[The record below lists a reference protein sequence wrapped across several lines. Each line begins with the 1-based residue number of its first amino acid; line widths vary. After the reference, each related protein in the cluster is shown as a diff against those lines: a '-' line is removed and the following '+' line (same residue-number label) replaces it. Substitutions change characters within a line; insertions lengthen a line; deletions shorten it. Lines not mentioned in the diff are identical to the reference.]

1 MATLMTTPIL
11 DLSCRSRSVPSPD
24 NLVSLRSPHS
34 TFTDPHTPSVAR
46 LMTDVTPTQSEPLN
60 IDEYARQASQRLPQM
75 VYDYYEG
82 GADDEI
88 TVRENRRAWQQI
100 ALKPRVLVDVRRRD
114 LSTTVLGERI
124 EFPILTAP
132 CGFNALA
139 HPEGELAVARATT
152 AAGTIQVVSTAAT
165 YSLEEVAAAAPQG
178 VRWFQLY
185 CYRDRGIT
193 RSLVERAVAAG
204 YRALCLTVDAPF
216 VGRRERDIRNQFG
229 LPPGLRWKNLEAHG
243 LDKMEAGGDGSAL
256 KKYIENIWDAG
267 LTWEAVD
274 WLRDLSPLPLVL
286 KGVLTADDARLAVA
300 HGAKGIVVSNHGG
313 RQLDG
318 AVSTASVLR
327 EIVEAAGTR
336 AEVYVDGG
344 IRRGTDVLKALALG
358 ARAALIGRPYL
369 WGLAVG
375 GQAGVSRVLELMRA
389 ELDLSMGLSGMPNV
403 ASIGREMV
411 TSH

>member
-1 MATLMTTPIL
+1 MTNQLP
-11 DLSCRSRSVPSPD
+11 
-24 NLVSLRSPHS
+24 
-34 TFTDPHTPSVAR
+34 
-46 LMTDVTPTQSEPLN
+46 EPLN
-60 IDEYARQASQRLPQM
+60 IDEYASSAATCLPQM

-82 GADDEI
+82 GAEDE
-88 TVRENRRAWQQI
+88 VSVLENRRAWQRM
-100 ALKPRVLVDVRRRD
+100 ALKPRVLVDVRQRD
-114 LSTTVLGERI
+114 LTTTVLGQQI
-124 EFPILTAP
+124 AFPILTAP

-139 HPEGELAVARATT
+139 HPDGELAVARAAT

-165 YSLEEVAAAAPQG
+165 YSLEEVAAAAPNG
-178 VRWFQLY
+178 IRWFQLY

-193 RSLVERAVAAG
+193 RSLVERAAAAG

-216 VGRRERDIRNQFG
+216 VGRRERDIRNRFG

-243 LDKMEAGGDGSAL
+243 FDTMDAGGDGSAL

-267 LTWEAVD
+267 LTWEAVE

-286 KGVLTADDARLAVA
+286 KGILTAEDARLAVA

-327 EIVEAAGTR
+327 EIVEAVAGQ

-344 IRRGTDVLKALALG
+344 IRRGTDVMKALALG
-358 ARAALIGRPYL
+358 ARAVLIGRPYL
-369 WGLAVG
+369 WGLAVDG
-375 GQAGVSRVLELMRA
+375 EAGVARVLELLRA
-389 ELDLSMGLSGMPNV
+389 ELDLSMGLSGMPTL
-403 ASIGREMV
+403 ASISHNTV
-411 TSH
+411 TAHG

>member
-1 MATLMTTPIL
+1 MARTMTDATLTP
-11 DLSCRSRSVPSPD
+11 P
-24 NLVSLRSPHS
+24 
-34 TFTDPHTPSVAR
+34 
-46 LMTDVTPTQSEPLN
+46 EPLN
-60 IDEYARQASQRLPQM
+60 IDEYARQAAQCLPQM

-88 TVRENRRAWQQI
+88 TVRKNRRAWQQI
-100 ALKPRVLVDVRRRD
+100 ALKPRVLVDVRQRD

-139 HPEGELAVARATT
+139 HPDGELAVARATA

-165 YSLEEVAAAAPQG
+165 YSLEEVAAAAPNG

-243 LDKMEAGGDGSAL
+243 FDKMEAGGDGSAL

-286 KGVLTADDARLAVA
+286 KGVLTAADARLAVA
-300 HGAKGIVVSNHGG
+300 HGVRGIVVSNHGG

-336 AEVYVDGG
+336 AEVCVDGG

-358 ARAALIGRPYL
+358 ARAVLVGRPYL
-369 WGLAVG
+369 WGLAVD

-389 ELDLSMGLSGMPNV
+389 ELDLGMGLSGMPNV
-403 ASIGREMV
+403 ASIGRELV